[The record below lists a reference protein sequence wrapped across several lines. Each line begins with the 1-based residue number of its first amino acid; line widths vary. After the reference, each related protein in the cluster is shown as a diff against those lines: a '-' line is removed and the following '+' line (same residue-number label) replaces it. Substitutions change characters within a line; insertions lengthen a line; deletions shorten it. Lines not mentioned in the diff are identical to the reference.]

1 MTGAPSNHSL
11 AFLLK
16 FWKGSPATWASKADL
31 LVYCFVI
38 LRLVYERERRH
49 GMEVRHQRSE
59 VGFCMARDCDCAR
72 VRRAIGKSTLK

>member
-31 LVYCFVI
+31 LVYCFVVSP
-38 LRLVYERERRH
+38 LVYESEREIIY
-49 GMEVRHQRSE
+49 GGE
-59 VGFCMARDCDCAR
+59 VG
-72 VRRAIGKSTLK
+72 VSIGHFDFV